1 MTATGVREAL
11 AVLPSWRWSGFY
23 VIAYLA
29 TSLLHLAAKAS
40 GPMTGAVIGY
50 VVAGPAGAMVG
61 LLIGQ
66 ATHAG
71 PVFTHIASLLD
82 DGADRLGHAANRITA
97 SIADEIARKHDESAK
112 RAADR
117 YAGVCI

>member
-11 AVLPSWRWSGFY
+11 AVLPSWRWAGFY
-23 VIAYLA
+23 VLAYLT
-29 TSLLHLAAKAS
+29 TSLLRLTAKAS
-40 GPMTGAVIGY
+40 GPMIGTAIGY
-50 VVAGPAGAMVG
+50 AVAGPIGAVVG

-66 ATHAG
+66 ATHTG
-71 PVFTHIASLLD
+71 PTLTHIASLLD
-82 DGADRLGHAANRITA
+82 DGADRLGQAANRITA
-97 SIADEIARKHDESAK
+97 SVADEIARQRDESAK